1 VSYSTDPSSAV
12 STRVGDPRLEQIR
25 FASEIAAV
33 GALRCPRDSSY
44 FRGEQVTDN
53 YVVAFPRAALW
64 IRQDRD
70 HAFVATST
78 LATIY
83 NRGQRFVRQPIAAE
97 GDTADWFALAE
108 ELVREAVADWD
119 PAASESRTP
128 LRHSRTPIAPS
139 LYGAQRA
146 IFEGADRHD
155 PATVEEQVVG
165 IFRRVVR
172 AAYRPTGEMVAEPGT
187 GPATGTARRAR
198 RDLVE
203 RAKAVLAATYTESLG
218 LADLARRCDASVYHL
233 CRTFRAATGHTL
245 HGYRRD
251 LRLRA
256 ALEQLESGRG
266 RLSDVAHRLG
276 FSSHSHFTA
285 AFRRHYGMHPRRWQQ
300 SMDRAIG

>member
-1 VSYSTDPSSAV
+1 VSYAPDPSSAV

-33 GALRCPRDSSY
+33 GALRCPRDSRY

-108 ELVREAVADWD
+108 EIVREAVAEWD

-128 LRHSRTPIAPS
+128 LRHSRTPISPA

-146 IFEGADRHD
+146 IFEGADRRD
-155 PATVEEQVVG
+155 PAAVEEQVVG
-165 IFRRVVR
+165 IFRSVVR
-172 AAYRPTGEMVAEPGT
+172 AAYRPTREMVAN
-187 GPATGTARRAR
+187 ADTGTARRAR

-203 RAKAVLAATYTESLG
+203 QAKALLAATYTESLG
-218 LADLARRCDASVYHL
+218 LADLARRCDVSVYHL

-256 ALEQLESGRG
+256 ALEPLLSCRG
-266 RLSDVAHRLG
+266 RLSDLALRLG

-285 AFRRHYGMHPRRWQQ
+285 AFRQHYGMHPQRWQQ